1 MFLRFLKEFFL
12 KRKLKNSFAN
22 VKPERVSGAIRSVGL
37 LLDESYLDSR
47 EAVLDELAA
56 NGIERNTIQVL
67 AFRDR
72 IRKQETFDYPVF
84 GWKDISWS
92 GAILKQDVNTFSGQ
106 PFDLLVSYYD
116 IEKTPLMLVTQQSK
130 AAFKAG
136 FSTVDKRLN
145 HLTITTVAENH
156 PVFVTELFR
165 YLKILQKI

>member
-22 VKPERVSGAIRSVGL
+22 VKPERISGGIRSVGL
-37 LLDESYLDSR
+37 LLDESYVDSR
-47 EAVLDELAA
+47 EAVLGQLVAH
-56 NGIERNTIQVL
+56 GINREDIQLL

-72 IRKQETFDYPVF
+72 IRKQDTFDHPVF

-92 GAILKQDVNTFSGQ
+92 GAILKQDITTFSDQ

-116 IEKTPLMLVTQQSK
+116 VEKTPLMLVTQQSK

-136 FSTVDKRLN
+136 FSTIDKRLN

-156 PVFVTELFR
+156 AVFVTELFR